1 MERDKQRLLQ
11 TVEETS
17 LVKGVYRVKIMS
29 LLLPEFQDS
38 QWPAAFLQRPY
49 LRISDYLDIG
59 FRVCV
64 YKTQGKGL

>member
-38 QWPAAFLQRPY
+38 Q
-49 LRISDYLDIG
+49 
-59 FRVCV
+59 
-64 YKTQGKGL
+64 